1 MGASDGFDQT
11 LLDALIQFAEYRV
24 TIPSVGKES
33 GCERTDAMNA
43 KDYERIIVEIYRL
56 LDVIKDD
63 EGHPFAETLDLLGDL
78 ALAYEDNH
86 FTDFPAAVGKRSDT
100 KRADITTVYAMSQAK
115 RRLTGLMKRVEQGE
129 DILLERRD
137 GYRIWL
143 SPAAPV
149 KEVEVVLKPN
159 LSDVERSL
167 NQHAGSI
174 DAPEDEHNRET
185 HDEVGAGEMP
195 TTEIKHD
202 DAMAEVFRKDP
213 AYAVKLLSSLL
224 EDGDRGELLIALR
237 QLTKAFGDTGL
248 NPNQFTYNALS
259 SRDQERIADAL
270 LSPPE
275 PTPALK
281 RAFARREKKL
291 RAAKDNYR
299 VIWSAEDNE
308 YVGLCDSYASLSW
321 LAPTAEEALAGI
333 LRLVADINAD
343 RDG

>member
-1 MGASDGFDQT
+1 MYEEIYPIYKIASDHFEGRKKSD
-11 LLDALIQFAEYRV
+11 
-24 TIPSVGKES
+24 
-33 GCERTDAMNA
+33 CERADTMNA
-43 KDYERIIVEIYRL
+43 KDYERVIVEINRL

-78 ALAYEDNH
+78 ALEYEENH
-86 FTDFPAAVGKRSDT
+86 FTDFPAAVGKRSDSNL
-100 KRADITTVYAMSQAK
+100 AGITTVYAMSQAK

-129 DILLERRD
+129 TILLERHD
-137 GYRIWL
+137 GYRIL
-143 SPAAPV
+143 LYPAAPV
-149 KEVEVVLKPN
+149 KEVEAVLKAS
-159 LSDVERSL
+159 LSGVERSL
-167 NQHAGSI
+167 SQHAGSI
-174 DAPEDEHNRET
+174 DAPEDVLNRET

-195 TTEIKHD
+195 TKGKMHD

-213 AYAVKLLSSLL
+213 AYAVKLLCSLL

-237 QLTKAFGDTGL
+237 QLTKAFGDTVL
-248 NPNQFTYNALS
+248 NPDQFTYNALS

-270 LSPPE
+270 LSPPK

-291 RAAKDNYR
+291 QSAKDNFR

-308 YVGLCDSYASLSW
+308 YVGLCDSYQSLSW

-333 LRLVADINAD
+333 LRLVADMNAD